1 MAQKKNTT
9 PAAAAMP
16 QDTAQALQAAVEAA
30 AAVPAETAPEAP
42 APEPGVKPADDAAD
56 KAAAAP
62 APSNPEASDASG
74 KAPAGKPAA
83 PSKGAPKG
91 PRSAAKTPAT
101 VRESAAQRIARE
113 VFRSYPDRKT
123 VHVASDGT
131 AFFNRSDAVNYGRTL
146 KDTTVVEV
154 TNQNLKA

>member
-9 PAAAAMP
+9 SAAAVTS
-16 QDTAQALQAAVEAA
+16 QDMAQALQAAVEAA
-30 AAVPAETAPEAP
+30 AAAPAETDPEAP

-56 KAAAAP
+56 KTAAAP

-74 KAPAGKPAA
+74 KTPAGKPAA
-83 PSKGAPKG
+83 PSKG

-101 VRESAAQRIARE
+101 ARESAAQRVARE

-146 KDTTVVEV
+146 KDTAVVEV

>member
-9 PAAAAMP
+9 SAAAVTP
-16 QDTAQALQAAVEAA
+16 QDMAQAVQIAVETA

-42 APEPGVKPADDAAD
+42 APEPGVKPAADAAD
-56 KAAAAP
+56 KAAAVP
-62 APSNPEASDASG
+62 EPSNPEASDASG
-74 KAPAGKPAA
+74 KAPAGKPAT

-91 PRSAAKTPAT
+91 AKGTAKTPAT
-101 VRESAAQRIARE
+101 VRESAAQRVARE

-131 AFFNRSDAVNYGRTL
+131 AFFERCDAVNYGRTL
-146 KDTTVVEV
+146 KDTAVVEV
-154 TNQNLKA
+154 TNPNLKA